1 MGVKEFISV
10 VNLVILFLSH
20 GCEGI
25 HFCGELSI
33 FVFVFVFAAAAA
45 VAVAGMTERR
55 IVSDGLLTF
64 SL

>member
-1 MGVKEFISV
+1 MCAYTYLLLEY
-10 VNLVILFLSH
+10 LYRRFLSH

-25 HFCGELSI
+25 HFCGELS
-33 FVFVFVFAAAAA
+33 FFVFVFAAA
-45 VAVAGMTERR
+45 VTVAGMTERR

>member
-1 MGVKEFISV
+1 
-10 VNLVILFLSH
+10 LSH

-25 HFCGELSI
+25 HFCGELSF
-33 FVFVFVFAAAAA
+33 FVFVFVFAAA

>member
-1 MGVKEFISV
+1 
-10 VNLVILFLSH
+10 LST
-20 GCEGI
+20 CTEIFSEGI
-25 HFCGELSI
+25 HFCGELSV

-45 VAVAGMTERR
+45 TAVAGMTERR